1 MLEFAYPWFALLAP
15 LPLLVW
21 LLPKVASQ
29 HQPAIRAPFSGR
41 WRALSEAQTTTF
53 SKAWISQMVLAL
65 IWCCLLLAATRP
77 QWIGEPIELPNSGRD
92 LMLAIDL
99 SGSMQIEDMQLG
111 NSLVSRITAVK
122 AIAADF
128 AARRTGDRLGLI
140 LFGTKAYVQAPL
152 TFDTKTVRQ
161 FIEESQ
167 LGFAGEDTAIG
178 DALGLAIKR
187 LRERPAESRVL
198 ILLTDGQDTASTV
211 DPMEAASLA
220 AEMGVK
226 IYTIGISR
234 RLGTGRNTSGEVDE
248 ALMTAIATSTG
259 GRYFRART
267 PAELQEVYAI
277 LDQLEPV
284 EQATSTFRPVQA
296 LSWLPLLAAFVLSL
310 LLLFFR
316 ASLRLWSTS
325 FAGVGSE
332 AP

>member
-41 WRALSEAQTTTF
+41 WRALSEAQTSTF
-53 SKAWISQMVLAL
+53 SRAWISQMVLAL

-99 SGSMQIEDMQLG
+99 SGSMQIEDMQVG

-296 LSWLPLLAAFVLSL
+296 LSWLPLLVAFALSL
-310 LLLFFR
+310 LLLLFR
-316 ASLRLWSTS
+316 ASSRLWSTS

-332 AP
+332 AS

>member
-15 LPLLVW
+15 LPLLVL

-41 WRALSEAQTTTF
+41 WRALSEAQTSTF
-53 SKAWISQMVLAL
+53 SRAWISQMVLAL

-99 SGSMQIEDMQLG
+99 SGSMQIEDMQVG

-325 FAGVGSE
+325 IAGVGSE
-332 AP
+332 AS

>member
-53 SKAWISQMVLAL
+53 SKAWLSQMVLAL

-99 SGSMQIEDMQLG
+99 SGSMQIEDMQVG

-332 AP
+332 VS

>member
-53 SKAWISQMVLAL
+53 SQAWISQMVLAL

-99 SGSMQIEDMQLG
+99 SGSMQIEDMQVG

-211 DPMEAASLA
+211 NPMEAASLA

-296 LSWLPLLAAFVLSL
+296 LSWLPLLVAFALSL
-310 LLLFFR
+310 LLLLFR
-316 ASLRLWSTS
+316 ASSRLWSTS

-332 AP
+332 AS

>member
-1 MLEFAYPWFALLAP
+1 MIELAYPWLLTLIP
-15 LPLLVW
+15 LPVLMRFFNT
-21 LLPKVASQ
+21 ATRSEQ
-29 HQPAIRAPFSGR
+29 GAIRAPFAGR
-41 WRALSEAQTTTF
+41 WRDLAARSTQGFAGRPLS
-53 SKAWISQMVLAL
+53 L
-65 IWCCLLLAATRP
+65 LLLALVWLCLVLAASRP
-77 QWIGEPIELPNSGRD
+77 QWIGDPIELPNSGRD
-92 LMLAIDL
+92 LLLAIDL
-99 SGSMQIEDMQLG
+99 SGSMQIEDMQVG

-128 AARRTGDRLGLI
+128 TSRRSGDRVGLI
-140 LFGTKAYVQAPL
+140 LFGTRAYVQAPL
-152 TFDTKTVRQ
+152 TFDTTTVRQ

-316 ASLRLWSTS
+316 ASSRLWSTS

-332 AP
+332 AS

>member
-29 HQPAIRAPFSGR
+29 NQPAIRAPFSGR

-53 SKAWISQMVLAL
+53 SRAWISQMILAL

-99 SGSMQIEDMQLG
+99 SGSMQIEDMQVG

-259 GRYFRART
+259 GRYFRARP

-316 ASLRLWSTS
+316 TSSRLWSAS

-332 AP
+332 AS

>member
-99 SGSMQIEDMQLG
+99 SGSMQIEDMQVG

-310 LLLFFR
+310 LLLLFR
-316 ASLRLWSTS
+316 ASSRLWSPS
-325 FAGVGSE
+325 FATAGSE
-332 AP
+332 AS

>member
-99 SGSMQIEDMQLG
+99 SGSMQIEDMQVG

-128 AARRTGDRLGLI
+128 ADRRTGDRLGLI

-296 LSWLPLLAAFVLSL
+296 LSWLPLLAAFALSL

-316 ASLRLWSTS
+316 ASSRLWPRSI
-325 FAGVGSE
+325 AGVGSE
-332 AP
+332 AS

>member
-15 LPLLVW
+15 LPLLFW
-21 LLPKVASQ
+21 LLPRVASQ
-29 HQPAIRAPFSGR
+29 NQPAIRAPFSSR
-41 WRALSEAQTTTF
+41 WRALSDTQTATF
-53 SKAWISQMVLAL
+53 NRSWISQLVLSL
-65 IWCCLLLAATRP
+65 IWCCLLIAATRP
-77 QWIGEPIELPNSGRD
+77 QWVGEPIELPNSGRD

-99 SGSMQIEDMQLG
+99 SGSMQIEDMQVG

-259 GRYFRART
+259 GRYFRARS
-267 PAELQEVYAI
+267 PAELQEVYAV

-284 EQATSTFRPVQA
+284 EQATSTFRPIQA
-296 LSWLPLLAAFVLSL
+296 LSWLPMLVALALAL
-310 LLLFFR
+310 LLLLGR
-316 ASLRLWSTS
+316 ASSQLWPISPRGMGGKAT
-325 FAGVGSE
+325 
-332 AP
+332 

>member
-29 HQPAIRAPFSGR
+29 NQPAIRAPFSDR

-92 LMLAIDL
+92 LMLSIDL
-99 SGSMQIEDMQLG
+99 SGSMQIEDMQVG

-198 ILLTDGQDTASTV
+198 FLLTDGQDTASTV

-296 LSWLPLLAAFVLSL
+296 LSWLPLLVAFALSL
-310 LLLFFR
+310 LLLLFR
-316 ASLRLWSTS
+316 ASSRLWSTS

-332 AP
+332 AS

>member
-29 HQPAIRAPFSGR
+29 NQPAIRAPFSDR

-92 LMLAIDL
+92 LMLSIDL
-99 SGSMQIEDMQLG
+99 SGSMQIEDMQVG

-296 LSWLPLLAAFVLSL
+296 LSWLPLLVAFALSL
-310 LLLFFR
+310 LLLLFR
-316 ASLRLWSTS
+316 ASSRLWSTS

-332 AP
+332 AS

>member
-29 HQPAIRAPFSGR
+29 NQPAIRAPFSDR

-99 SGSMQIEDMQLG
+99 SGSMQIEDMQVG

-296 LSWLPLLAAFVLSL
+296 LSWLPLLVAFALSL
-310 LLLFFR
+310 LLLLFR
-316 ASLRLWSTS
+316 ASSRLWSTS

-332 AP
+332 AS

>member
-41 WRALSEAQTTTF
+41 WRELSEAQTTTF
-53 SKAWISQMVLAL
+53 SKAWISQIVLAL

-99 SGSMQIEDMQLG
+99 SGSMQIEDMQIG

-296 LSWLPLLAAFVLSL
+296 LSWLPLLAAFALSL

-332 AP
+332 VS